1 MLDFRPWIL
10 ALRIKQSVRAGPGGI
25 ASQSSLAID
34 AWLNATVAVA
44 IAATQTRNLCTVILL
59 PGRWVRRPRLRVQ
72 DTSHKSRLL
81 GDLRKRGELDREGVW
96 GGGKYTFLEHGAGFG
111 YRRAD

>member
-1 MLDFRPWIL
+1 M
-10 ALRIKQSVRAGPGGI
+10 
-25 ASQSSLAID
+25 
-34 AWLNATVAVA
+34 AVA